1 MGCAFR
7 CVPFLFNFTINNKK
21 TMNKIIERLWA
32 NFKAD
37 TPKIAKRVR
46 NIAAGISGCALAVMT
61 ALLAAQ
67 SQIPDWFNAIY
78 PYLIGIPAAIAF
90 ISQFSSKKD
99 E

>member
-1 MGCAFR
+1 MR
-7 CVPFLFNFTINNKK
+7 
-21 TMNKIIERLWA
+21 IIKRLWS

-46 NIAAGISGCALAVMT
+46 NIAAAISGCALAVMT

-67 SQIPDWFNAIY
+67 SQVPDWFSNIY

-90 ISQFSSKKD
+90 ISQFSSNKN

>member
-1 MGCAFR
+1 
-7 CVPFLFNFTINNKK
+7 
-21 TMNKIIERLWA
+21 MNIITKLWI

-37 TPKIAKRVR
+37 TPKIARRVR

-67 SQIPDWFNAIY
+67 SQIPDWFSKIY
-78 PYLIGIPAAIAF
+78 PYMIGIPAAIAF

>member
-1 MGCAFR
+1 
-7 CVPFLFNFTINNKK
+7 
-21 TMNKIIERLWA
+21 MNKIIERLWA

-37 TPKIAKRVR
+37 TPRIAKRVR

-67 SQIPDWFNAIY
+67 SQIPDWFNNIY
-78 PYLIGIPAAIAF
+78 PYLIGVPAAIAF
-90 ISQFSSKKD
+90 VSQFSSKKD